1 MFIGK
6 LVFIKLCF
14 KITVD
19 STATVWNNIIFHVT
33 FTQISPVV
41 TSYMVIGKHHNQE
54 TDINT
59 THHLIQIYPALCALI
74 CVYVCV
80 CVSSMHFQHMWDLHY
95 HTIVKTQ
102 NSSIPT
108 NVPCDCAAFFMI
120 TPTSCPSFS
129 YLWLLGITNLFSI
142 SMILSFKTVIS
153 MESYCM

>member
-19 STATVWNNIIFHVT
+19 STATVWNNILFHVT
-33 FTQISPVV
+33 FTQVSPVV
-41 TSYMVIGKHHNQE
+41 TSCIAIGKHHNQE

-80 CVSSMHFQHMWDLHY
+80 CVSSMQFQHMWGLHY

-108 NVPCDCAAFFMI
+108 AFLVLVLPFYDN
-120 TPTSCPSFS
+120 TYLLPLLLLSLTSGN
-129 YLWLLGITNLFSI
+129 Y
-142 SMILSFKTVIS
+142 
-153 MESYCM
+153 